1 MRKFAREGAAVSSR
15 YSPRIRSPLGVT
27 PERGGTARQGRGG
40 SPFPGRDGRH
50 WKVEREGSVTDPS
63 AEVVSPVC
71 RYEDIEMVQEVVR
84 AIRAA
89 GAKADG
95 SCGIHI
101 HIGLG
106 EHTPQSLRRLVNI
119 VNAKE
124 DGAGYMYARDGKV
137 TIHKGFMNI
146 GDFLAAVHAEQ
157 FTPQDSVVYHF
168 RISTQAGVNAPMTH
182 PFPLSNQPRM
192 MRALDLTCRCGIA
205 HNGVI
210 RLTSDPDNKRYSD
223 TAIFITDYLSRIIRR
238 KTDLKDEATLAL
250 IWKLAQSKL
259 AIMDGDGYVATVGH
273 FIDDHGLLFSNDTYQ
288 TGWWY

>member
-1 MRKFAREGAAVSSR
+1 MCIICVSKS
-15 YSPRIRSPLGVT
+15 GVQQ
-27 PERGGTARQGRGG
+27 P
-40 SPFPGRDGRH
+40 
-50 WKVEREGSVTDPS
+50 TDS
-63 AEVVSPVC
+63 T
-71 RYEDIEMVQEVVR
+71 
-84 AIRAA
+84 IRAMF
-89 GAKADG
+89 
-95 SCGIHI
+95 
-101 HIGLG
+101 
-106 EHTPQSLRRLVNI
+106 RRNPH
-119 VNAKE
+119 
-124 DGAGYMYARDGKV
+124 GAGYMYARDGKV

-146 GDFLAAVHAEQ
+146 EDFLSAVHTER

-168 RISTQAGVNAPMTH
+168 RISTQAGVNAAMTH

-192 MRALDLTCRCGIA
+192 MRALDMTCRCGIA

-250 IWKLAQSKL
+250 VWKLAQSKL

-273 FIDDHGLLFSNDTYQ
+273 FIDDHGLLFSNDSYQ